1 MTSKEMAAIAWKNM
15 ESFDWEANEYETFNN
30 FERYVIEDASRALTF
45 KQVKS
50 YINELKWYKQMRDF
64 IDKEIDEEDLKQE
77 IWERIRNHN
86 IWG

>member
-15 ESFDWEANEYETFNN
+15 ESFDWKANEYQTFNN

-64 IDKEIDEEDLKQE
+64 MEQEIDEEGLKQE
-77 IWERIRNHN
+77 IWERIREHN